1 MDENTI
7 QQIQH
12 YLELFEHI
20 KSKGIG
26 DDAVAVAVIQEVAKD
41 RRMECVRNDK
51 QAAANGN
58 GSEPATEKQREYL
71 ADLGVKVKPGLTKQ
85 EASAMLDKLLAK
97 QGQ

>member
-1 MDENTI
+1 MDEKTI
-7 QQIQH
+7 QRIQH

-26 DDAVAVAVIQEVAKD
+26 DDAVAVAIIQEVAKD
-41 RRMECVRNDK
+41 RRMEYVRNDR
-51 QAAANGN
+51 QSAANGN

-71 ADLGVKVKPGLTKQ
+71 SDLGVKVKPGLTKQ